1 MEELPTEILLAIYEL
16 LPMIDQQRLRITC
29 KTIYQLF
36 PGTTMNLYKKRYITN
51 LLEEIANMQKYLI
64 KIFRITHP
72 CVGDQFQIVRN
83 KNTYYNLKSSP
94 RGTLEIS
101 RQIDMEKTKLPSVH
115 LNIKNV
121 VKEICKC
128 EPKNKKDYFFLQDM
142 MFKNE
147 NIVFENE
154 FVRQMDRFP
163 VLSFDYQMKFE
174 SKIVSSG
181 RYDDFFRLLC
191 GKVNKVYKILYT
203 DMNHFK
209 TEGKMIEF
217 LRLISKK

>member
-1 MEELPTEILLAIYEL
+1 
-16 LPMIDQQRLRITC
+16 
-29 KTIYQLF
+29 
-36 PGTTMNLYKKRYITN
+36 
-51 LLEEIANMQKYLI
+51 
-64 KIFRITHP
+64 
-72 CVGDQFQIVRN
+72 
-83 KNTYYNLKSSP
+83 
-94 RGTLEIS
+94 
-101 RQIDMEKTKLPSVH
+101 
-115 LNIKNV
+115 